1 MVRVFLALGLG
12 LLAWRSEAQRQYQL
26 KTGQIVRAAGFASVQ
41 SEGISFRTS
50 GVGVVSKRYR
60 WTEFTPDSLRQLYA
74 NIQEEKRIT
83 LRPDYPSI
91 VQVIQKVLQS
101 AGPAPIQPRP
111 TTTNA
116 TSETNKA
123 VVQPGGM
130 TVTMATPGRQ
140 KTIQRPTGLP
150 ENFSRTFGKSKR
162 GISYPTLAG
171 VVLLLLG
178 TVGFGVF
185 QTIRFYGKMEADRLS
200 TPHAK
205 SQAVMEA
212 AQAEAETPPAASTA
226 DPPPPASET
235 QTASAAPPPSTADGI
250 KVYTRAKS
258 TFNRRFMEMKMMNF
272 LKLHPAGNEYL
283 VVKVEGQ
290 EIWGRRIAGLS
301 EESMTLE
308 VAVQNVWE
316 QQEVSYEDIDEI
328 AIQPTG

>member
-140 KTIQRPTGLP
+140 LTIQRPTGLP
-150 ENFSRTFGKSKR
+150 VNFSRTFGKSKR

-212 AQAEAETPPAASTA
+212 AQAEAEARPAPRATN
-226 DPPPPASET
+226 PPPTVS
-235 QTASAAPPPSTADGI
+235 APPVTAGGI
-250 KVYTRAKS
+250 KVYTRAQS